1 MENIKEI
8 FEEHALKVVL
18 VLLSIILLLG
28 GVFIWSAIQP
38 NIREEAPGMDL
49 HEGLMAEGEG
59 EEIGLELEPDLVI
72 ENQRSEEIIVD
83 VKGAVVTPGVYTV
96 EPNNRVI
103 DAIERAGGFI
113 EEADQNAVNL
123 AKVVEDQMV
132 IYIPKVGEEVQNADL
147 NQAYVEPVAE
157 EKTESLV
164 NINLDGK
171 EALMTLNGIGSSKAD
186 SILNYR
192 EENGFFQTIE
202 EIKNVSGIG
211 DATFENLKDS
221 ITVSP

>member
-96 EPNNRVI
+96 ESNNRVI

-164 NINLDGK
+164 HINLDGK
-171 EALMTLNGIGSSKAD
+171 DALMTLNGIGSSKAD

>member
-8 FEEHALKVVL
+8 FKEHALKVVL

-38 NIREEAPGMDL
+38 NVREEAPGMDL

-59 EEIGLELEPDLVI
+59 EEIGLGLEPDLVI
-72 ENQRSEEIIVD
+72 ENQTLEEIIVD

-147 NQAYVEPVAE
+147 NQASVEPVAE

-164 NINLDGK
+164 HINLDGK
-171 EALMTLNGIGSSKAD
+171 DALMTLNGIGSSKAD

>member
-28 GVFIWSAIQP
+28 GIFIWSAIQP
-38 NIREEAPGMDL
+38 NVREEAPGMDL

-59 EEIGLELEPDLVI
+59 EEIGLGLEPDLVI
-72 ENQRSEEIIVD
+72 ENQTPEEIIVD

-96 EPNNRVI
+96 EPNNRVN

-132 IYIPKVGEEVQNADL
+132 IYIPKVGEEVQKADL
-147 NQAYVEPVAE
+147 NQASVEPVAE

-171 EALMTLNGIGSSKAD
+171 DALMTLNGIGSSKAD

-192 EENGFFQTIE
+192 EENGFFKTIE

>member
-28 GVFIWSAIQP
+28 GIFIWSAIQP
-38 NIREEAPGMDL
+38 NVREEAPGMDL

-59 EEIGLELEPDLVI
+59 EEIGLGLEPDLVI
-72 ENQRSEEIIVD
+72 ENQTPEEIIVD

-96 EPNNRVI
+96 EPNNRVN

-132 IYIPKVGEEVQNADL
+132 IYIPKVGEEVQKADL
-147 NQAYVEPVAE
+147 NQASVEPVAE
-157 EKTESLV
+157 EKTKSLV

-171 EALMTLNGIGSSKAD
+171 DALMTLNGIGSSKAD

-192 EENGFFQTIE
+192 EENGFFKTIE

>member
-96 EPNNRVI
+96 ESNNRVI

>member
-38 NIREEAPGMDL
+38 NVREEAPGMDL

-96 EPNNRVI
+96 ESNNRVI

-164 NINLDGK
+164 HINLDGK
-171 EALMTLNGIGSSKAD
+171 DALMTLNGIGSSKAD

>member
-72 ENQRSEEIIVD
+72 ENQTLEEIIVD

-96 EPNNRVI
+96 ESNNRVI

>member
-1 MENIKEI
+1 M
-8 FEEHALKVVL
+8 L

-96 EPNNRVI
+96 ESNNRVI

>member
-1 MENIKEI
+1 MENIREI

-38 NIREEAPGMDL
+38 NVREEAPGMDL

-59 EEIGLELEPDLVI
+59 KEIGLELEPDLVI

-103 DAIERAGGFI
+103 DAIGRAGGFI

-147 NQAYVEPVAE
+147 NQASVEPVAE

-164 NINLDGK
+164 HINLDGK
-171 EALMTLNGIGSSKAD
+171 DALMTLNGIGSSKAD